1 MWKSRLSPWRFRAG
15 SERNPRAVSPPCAR
29 PRRWRADDGSGLVEL
44 ALVLPLLLTLF
55 FAVFEFGY
63 SYYARLTIRH
73 AVAEAARFGVTGR
86 QLTDPETGEPIGRGE
101 SILQTLQ
108 RHAANL
114 ALDVE
119 DVVLAPPDGGGPE
132 EVVTVRATFRHEYWL
147 PGLKDIL
154 PASRFTVTTA
164 MRNEPFHP

>member
-1 MWKSRLSPWRFRAG
+1 MWKTRL
-15 SERNPRAVSPPCAR
+15 CAR
-29 PRRWRADDGSGLVEL
+29 RPATHDARRRRVAPSLRESGRLWRADNGGALVEL
-44 ALVLPLLLTLF
+44 ALVLPMLLTLF
-55 FAVFEFGY
+55 FAVFEFGQ

-73 AVAEAARFGVTGR
+73 AVGEAARFAVTGR
-86 QLTDPETGEPIGRGE
+86 QLPHPETGEPVGRAE

-108 RHAANL
+108 DHAANL

-119 DVVLAPPDGGGPE
+119 SVVLDPPDGGGPE

-154 PASRFTVTTA
+154 PQSSFTVTTA
-164 MRNEPFHP
+164 MKNEPFKP